1 MTIVLSFL
9 VGFLICRVCCRSST
23 DHEAHA
29 RIDAQQVALKQ
40 LLALYDKQHATLGRV
55 LKGHMS
61 QSEHIGRISDAVI
74 KVADISGLGGEARK
88 N

>member
-1 MTIVLSFL
+1 MTIVLSLL
-9 VGFLICRVCCRSST
+9 VGLLIALVLSLASEVSRA
-23 DHEAHA
+23 HERLNKHA
-29 RIDAQQVALKQ
+29 GI
-40 LLALYDKQHATLGRV
+40 LGRV

>member
-1 MTIVLSFL
+1 MTIVLSLL
-9 VGFLICRVCCRSST
+9 VGLLIALVLSLASEVSRAHGRL
-23 DHEAHA
+23 DAQGLALNEAHE
-29 RIDAQQVALKQ
+29 RLNK
-40 LLALYDKQHATLGRV
+40 HAGILGRV
-55 LKGHMS
+55 LKGHIN